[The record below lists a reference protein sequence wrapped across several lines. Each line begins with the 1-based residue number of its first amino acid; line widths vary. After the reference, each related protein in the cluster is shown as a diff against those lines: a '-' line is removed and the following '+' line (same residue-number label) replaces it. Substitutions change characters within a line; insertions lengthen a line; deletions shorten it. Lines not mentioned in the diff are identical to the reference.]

1 MKFNLSRNITYMFS
15 KRILFLLLV
24 VYSMPTFSGE
34 LSDAKEAYDSNDVVT
49 AFVLY
54 EKLAEQGNVVAQ
66 NNIAYMHYN
75 GIGTPQDYQKSFS
88 IYEVLAEQGLVAA
101 QTTLAAMY
109 VQGQL
114 QHLSL
119 MQQQVVFGPS

>member
-1 MKFNLSRNITYMFS
+1 MTI
-15 KRILFLLLV
+15 KRVLILLLLI
-24 VYSMPTFSGE
+24 YSLPTFSEE
-34 LSDAKEAYDSNDVVT
+34 LSDAKEAYDRNDVVT

-54 EKLAEQGNVVAQ
+54 EKLAAQGNVVAQ

-88 IYEVLAEQGLVAA
+88 MYEVLAEQGLVAA

-109 VQGQL
+109 VQGHGVSQDY
-114 QHLSL
+114 
-119 MQQQVVFGPS
+119 